1 MKQPV
6 FSRHTRGELLLI
18 PAQIAVAALLAYW
31 IGFSFTSLFPGYLPK
46 IGGLWSAI
54 SAVVVTQLTRKDTT
68 SSASLRVLGTAIG
81 AFTSALYLTV
91 LPFHPIG
98 MAVAIFA
105 TGVICTALRVPSHGR
120 LAAITVIVV
129 MVTASLDPALSPGLN
144 ALLRFAESCIGTA
157 VAVLVVLLWP
167 HSGRDSSSDQR

>member
-6 FSRHTRGELLLI
+6 FSRHQRGELLLI

-81 AFTSALYLTV
+81 AFTSAVYLTV

-105 TGVICTALRVPSHGR
+105 TGVICTALTVPSHGR

-167 HSGRDSSSDQR
+167 HSGRDGSSDQR